1 MAGEPVCEG
10 GRGRSVG
17 GALSISRRGFVAALG
32 AAMGAA
38 VVSTV
43 ARGQGRTYPSKPIR
57 VIVPFASG
65 GGSDT
70 FMRLIAA
77 RLSESRRY
85 VTVIENR
92 PGAGGNLGA
101 EIALREPAD
110 GYTLLVISGSYA
122 GNAVVSKPGF
132 DPINAIQPVIQFTR
146 EPMMVVGS
154 ANAAADTLARVID
167 KARAA
172 PGTVTY
178 GSSGVGGLIHLSTE
192 YFASVAGIRMS
203 HVPYK
208 GTGAALNDLL
218 GGQIELLFGGTSTLL
233 QLAKA
238 GKLRPLAVESPHRLA
253 ALPGMPT
260 FAEAGVPGFDVDL
273 WHGLVVARSTPHDIV
288 ATLNRD
294 INAVLRSPAMG
305 SRFAADDVEPAGGTP
320 EAFGASIR
328 KDMER
333 WQMLVKAGK
342 VKIDG

>member
-1 MAGEPVCEG
+1 M
-10 GRGRSVG
+10 R
-17 GALSISRRGFVAALG
+17 ISRRRLVAALG
-32 AAMGAA
+32 ALAA
-38 VVSTV
+38 AGTVSTV
-43 ARGQGRTYPSKPIR
+43 ARGQARAYPLRPIR

-77 RLSESRRY
+77 RLAESRQY

-132 DPINAIQPVIQFTR
+132 YPINAIQPVIQFTR

-154 ANAAADTLARVID
+154 ANSNADTLARVID
-167 KARAA
+167 KARSA

-192 YFASVAGIRMS
+192 YFASVAGIRMN

-233 QLAKA
+233 QLARA
-238 GKLRPLAVESPHRLA
+238 GKVRPLAVESPRRLA

-273 WHGLVVARSTPHDIV
+273 WHGLVVARNTPPDIV
-288 ATLNRD
+288 AMLNRD
-294 INAVLRSPAMG
+294 INAVLRSPAIAA
-305 SRFAADDVEPAGGTP
+305 RFAADDVEAAGGTP
-320 EAFGASIR
+320 EAFGAAIR

-342 VKIDG
+342 VRIDG